1 MFSSVRYFSQQ
12 VTIHHFFVATLYQNP
27 IYKKMH
33 SKNFTL
39 LFFTSLLIPILGNHI
54 PNLIFFP
61 LGCWFKMCVVQN
73 VLLNM
78 DIKRQQA
85 SKKWCLFWQLWCTC
99 SVWLSQFIVKLQKSA
114 WREFFL
120 FIMCKNNHK
129 HAVTTK
135 LKRFN
140 HYSPVWPLVQV
151 ESPCLTMSWRR
162 RPCFEVVTFER
173 THRIPSE
180 NSPIRQNDELK
191 TQRMGKI
198 KATYD
203 TQLLETLVYQFMSFV
218 VICSLV
224 C

>member
-1 MFSSVRYFSQQ
+1 
-12 VTIHHFFVATLYQNP
+12 
-27 IYKKMH
+27 
-33 SKNFTL
+33 
-39 LFFTSLLIPILGNHI
+39 
-54 PNLIFFP
+54 
-61 LGCWFKMCVVQN
+61 MCVIQN

-78 DIKRQQA
+78 DKKRQQA
-85 SKKWCLFWQLWCTC
+85 SKKWRLFWQLWCTC
-99 SVWLSQFIVKLQKSA
+99 SAWLSQFIVNLQMST
-114 WREFFL
+114 WLEFFFNL
-120 FIMCKNNHK
+120 KYVRTTINMQSPQSSTSQNNQ
-129 HAVTTK
+129 TTVW
-135 LKRFN
+135 FN

-191 TQRMGKI
+191 TEQMGKI

-203 TQLLETLVYQFMSFV
+203 MQLLETTVYQFMSFV